1 MGISETQKKIL
12 EVGKREFLKK
22 GFKDASLR
30 KIVTEA
36 GFTKGAF
43 YGYYSDKVRLWGRP
57 EAEKMGS
64 FWPRTIGFRPSIV
77 EMPVWMNSEGKSRE

>member
-1 MGISETQKKIL
+1 MKK
-12 EVGKREFLKK
+12 E
-22 GFKDASLR
+22 ASSNVMPIAANTTAKSSCPLMTVAWR
-30 KIVTEA
+30 AICA
-36 GFTKGAF
+36 AM
-43 YGYYSDKVRLWGRP
+43 RLWGRP